1 MQNDLV
7 TNFHVYSHLKIMLSS
22 LEMIERRTMPMHLSS
37 VPVLEEQLSK
47 WNSNALIEAYDAVLS
62 ESQKSSLMIEFLE
75 ENESHLLKE
84 IDRDI
89 NSILEEQQGKKEFD
103 LTPKREQA
111 LKLQAEVK
119 CACAW
124 TKQVIHTMN
133 ARNQNMHKHLLP
145 YWQQKKSRLPPYP
158 H

>member
-1 MQNDLV
+1 MILLL
-7 TNFHVYSHLKIMLSS
+7 TYGHSHLKIMLSS

-37 VPVLEEQLSK
+37 VSVLEDQLNK

-103 LTPKREQA
+103 LSLKREQA

-119 CACAW
+119 FMRMYSRPA
-124 TKQVIHTMN
+124 THTVDT
-133 ARNQNMHKHLLP
+133 RNQNMHKHLL
-145 YWQQKKSRLPPYP
+145 R
-158 H
+158 